1 MSTTRTSELTPSSET
16 YSTWPPVGPSTTG
29 PWSAK
34 TSNLQA
40 ISVSGSNQVGSS
52 LFRGPTASQ
61 CPIVSWVVG
70 SSSGTTVCH
79 PRALRSSACG
89 GSDGASVAPGSIVG
103 SGVSSGAAD
112 GEAPLVGAPDEGE
125 AVAAQPPRPSTP
137 RPMIRP
143 LGTGP
148 TQ

>member
-1 MSTTRTSELTPSSET
+1 MSTTRTSELPPSSET
-16 YSTWPPVGPSTTG
+16 YRTWTPAAPSPTG

-52 LFRGPTASQ
+52 LFRVPTASQ

-89 GSDGASVAPGSIVG
+89 GGDGASGAPGAVVG
-103 SGVSSGAAD
+103 SGGSSGAAD
-112 GEAPLVGAPDEGE
+112 GEGPVVGAPEEGGG
-125 AVAAQPPRPSTP
+125 VAAQRPRP
-137 RPMIRP
+137 
-143 LGTGP
+143 
-148 TQ
+148 